1 MSAKV
6 HSLDRL
12 ADFKAALHT
21 FIDKAKSAM
30 SGNTLSIRRSQ
41 DWLEQQVHFWK
52 AEIVRAEDEV
62 FHAKRELARRRMLRV
77 GDRPIDTTEQEKLL
91 RRAQMRLAFAEE
103 KRDNAKSWLL
113 RLPDA
118 IDEYDGKARPFQDAL
133 ETDMVKA
140 VVFLEH
146 KLAALEEYQR
156 VASPGGTP

>member
-12 ADFKAALHT
+12 EQFKAAVQI

-30 SGNTLSIRRSQ
+30 SANALSIRREH
-41 DWLEQQVHFWK
+41 DWLQQQMLTWK
-52 AEIVRAEDEV
+52 AEIIRAEDDV
-62 FHAKRELARRRMLRV
+62 FHAKRELARRKMLRV
-77 GDRPIDTTEQEKLL
+77 GDRPIDTTEQEKDL
-91 RRAQMRLAFAEE
+91 RRAKARLAFAED
-103 KRDNAKSWLL
+103 KRDNVKAWAI

-118 IDEYDGKARPFQDAL
+118 VEAYDGKARPFQDAL

-140 VVFLEH
+140 VAFLEH

-156 VASPGGTP
+156 IAGPGGTP

>member
-12 ADFKAALHT
+12 EEFKAAVRT

-30 SGNTLSIRRSQ
+30 SANTLSIRREH
-41 DWLEQQVHFWK
+41 DWLQQQILTWK
-52 AEIVRAEDEV
+52 AEIIRAEDDV
-62 FHAKRELARRRMLRV
+62 FHAKRELARRRMMRV
-77 GDRPIDTTEQEKLL
+77 GDRPIDTTEQEKDL
-91 RRAQMRLAFAEE
+91 RRAQRRLAFAEE
-103 KRDNAKSWLL
+103 KRDHCKTWLL

-118 IDEYDGKARPFQDAL
+118 VDEYDGKARPFQDAL

-156 VASPGGTP
+156 VASPGGKP

>member
-12 ADFKAALHT
+12 EEFKAAVRT

-30 SGNTLSIRRSQ
+30 SANTLSIRREH
-41 DWLEQQVHFWK
+41 DWLQQQILTWK
-52 AEIVRAEDEV
+52 AEIIRAEDDV
-62 FHAKRELARRRMLRV
+62 FHAKRELARRRMMRV
-77 GDRPIDTTEQEKLL
+77 GDRPIDTTEQEKDL
-91 RRAQMRLAFAEE
+91 RRAQRRLAFAEE
-103 KRDNAKSWLL
+103 KRDHCKAWLL

-118 IDEYDGKARPFQDAL
+118 VDEYDGKARPFQDAL

-156 VASPGGTP
+156 VASPGGKP